1 MTNFKKELA
10 KFEYDLLKK
19 ILLMSKDCHT
29 KILLNLQVSGGMD
42 SMCMLNAFFKILNS
56 KHFENKEKF
65 VFVAQHF
72 NHKQRGQESEE
83 DVVFVSQ
90 YCSQYNIPL
99 YVNEL
104 QVKDMK
110 AKNFQND
117 ARNWRKSQAISLC
130 QELQKSLKIGKY
142 FIVTAHHA
150 RDHVESVLLH
160 ILRGCS
166 LNGLVGIQQFDEQN
180 LFFRPFFNI
189 SYKCLQRYCHDEQ
202 ILFRMDSSNLSNDYD
217 RNYIRNSILPHFEH
231 LRPSYEKSFQSLSK
245 HVVEHLETF
254 VEDDGFEENQQIL
267 VLNGMSLS
275 DVYRTIINKNKE
287 LKNILGRNVMANLLH
302 EMELLKKS
310 RLILKEVKLKND
322 WVACLMKDNDNIKI
336 QFLKQKY

>member
-19 ILLMSKDCHT
+19 LLLMSKDNHT

-42 SMCMLNAFFKILNS
+42 SMCMLNAFFKVLNS

-65 VFVAQHF
+65 VLVAQHF

-83 DVVFVSQ
+83 DAVFVSQ
-90 YCSQYNIPL
+90 FCSHYNIPL

-104 QVKDMK
+104 QVKDIK
-110 AKNFQND
+110 AKNFQNE
-117 ARNWRKSQAISLC
+117 ARNWRKSHAISLC
-130 QELQKSLKIGKY
+130 QELQKRLEIEKY

-189 SYKCLQRYCHDEQ
+189 SYKSLQRYCIDEQ
-202 ILFRMDSSNLSNDYD
+202 ILYRMDSSNLSHDYD
-217 RNYIRNSILPHFEH
+217 RNYIRNSILPHFDH
-231 LRPSYEKSFQSLSK
+231 LRPSYEKSFQSLSE

-254 VEDDGFEENQQIL
+254 VEDDDLEKNQQIL
-267 VLNGMSLS
+267 ILKGMSRS

-287 LKNILGRNVMANLLH
+287 LKDILGRNVMANLLH